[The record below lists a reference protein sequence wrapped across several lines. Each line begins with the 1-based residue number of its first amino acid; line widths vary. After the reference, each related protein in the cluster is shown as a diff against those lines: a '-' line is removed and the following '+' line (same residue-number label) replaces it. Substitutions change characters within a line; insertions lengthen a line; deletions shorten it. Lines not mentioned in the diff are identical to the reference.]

1 MNLLFLC
8 LASFVVGI
16 PSLIVSSQEDETR
29 QAYIQT
35 VNFVRENYYDKRRVE
50 EILSE
55 GQIERCSPSRSSSE
69 ELYASIDCLLEKF
82 GDPYMRFLP
91 PSHTVS
97 EQNMIKEYKSVG
109 FGLVLDPLEP
119 SKVLEVI
126 EASPADKAGIKAGDV
141 IVSVNDI
148 PLKYLKNDE
157 IQDFLEPPV
166 VNSEITVDWQ
176 RGNYTVFSKELEA
189 QEMKAKLF
197 KAKFLSDKIVYL
209 RIKDFLSLD
218 LIAQVKEF
226 LKSPKVQATEGMIID
241 LRNNSGGL
249 LKNGFK
255 FADLFLEK
263 GTVIAKIMNRD
274 SSLVD
279 IEAEQPVYYS
289 KPVIIL
295 MNGNT
300 ASSAEIVAVSLKEN
314 ERAFLIGTNTFGKGS
329 VQKIKLLKNGIS
341 LHVTVS
347 KLFSPS
353 GVKIDGVGVKPDLI
367 IRRDSE
373 QLASAISRLTETK

>member
-1 MNLLFLC
+1 M
-8 LASFVVGI
+8 GI